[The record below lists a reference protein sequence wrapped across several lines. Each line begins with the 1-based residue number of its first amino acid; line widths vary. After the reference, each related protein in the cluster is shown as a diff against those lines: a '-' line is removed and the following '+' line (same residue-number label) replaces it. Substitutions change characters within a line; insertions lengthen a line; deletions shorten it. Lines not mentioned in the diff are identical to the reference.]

1 MEKINS
7 QLEIIANFINNV
19 LRTKNLVIF
28 VGIYG
33 IKIVVYYKD
42 EVIDS
47 ILIDYKEKE
56 YFTICCTFL
65 NGYKKSQILILLDS
79 QDCQIKHEFMP
90 MLQSIMKSN
99 PVEKFIQDNYK
110 PEDIIAYNIYNIAND
125 SKHGELWETTIA
137 SSIYSDLTE
146 KLLEFIIHN
155 SFKFNGIYFL
165 SLEFESIIGAI
176 LKIQNKTYCQND
188 LQIFATITEASNIR
202 IATKYKK
209 NILDESTIEFPS
221 EKSDLYIAGTIE
233 QAISDQ
239 ILKYKT
245 YAKSLDIKI
254 CLVFLCNKT
263 LCDIFE
269 KMPSLQVNK
278 IITHNNNS
286 RISENGN
293 AHFQDSSLLELFMQ
307 NKKYLASNKLLKS
320 ITMLTTIN
328 SLLFKPLF
336 LIVAGI
342 VVFLSLLEY
351 QSVVIKK
358 ETIELNHQYYLFSK
372 KYRNMKKRHPEINNI
387 TNLVELY
394 NLQKL
399 VSVKSLNPSDFL
411 KRLFSINTPN
421 VEVISINW
429 YVEDTNLT
437 NKKILL
443 IFDLV
448 YLSDKKERKVAEN
461 AFRDCVQK
469 VKLLFHEYQV
479 TYTMEYDG
487 IVELPKLLSIPAKI
501 IISKK
506 TTEV

>member
-209 NILDESTIEFPS
+209 NILDESTINFH
-221 EKSDLYIAGTIE
+221 
-233 QAISDQ
+233 
-239 ILKYKT
+239 LK
-245 YAKSLDIKI
+245 
-254 CLVFLCNKT
+254 N
-263 LCDIFE
+263 
-269 KMPSLQVNK
+269 
-278 IITHNNNS
+278 
-286 RISENGN
+286 
-293 AHFQDSSLLELFMQ
+293 
-307 NKKYLASNKLLKS
+307 
-320 ITMLTTIN
+320 
-328 SLLFKPLF
+328 
-336 LIVAGI
+336 LI
-342 VVFLSLLEY
+342 
-351 QSVVIKK
+351 
-358 ETIELNHQYYLFSK
+358 
-372 KYRNMKKRHPEINNI
+372 
-387 TNLVELY
+387 
-394 NLQKL
+394 
-399 VSVKSLNPSDFL
+399 
-411 KRLFSINTPN
+411 
-421 VEVISINW
+421 
-429 YVEDTNLT
+429 
-437 NKKILL
+437 
-443 IFDLV
+443 
-448 YLSDKKERKVAEN
+448 
-461 AFRDCVQK
+461 
-469 VKLLFHEYQV
+469 
-479 TYTMEYDG
+479 YT
-487 IVELPKLLSIPAKI
+487 
-501 IISKK
+501 
-506 TTEV
+506 

>member
-1 MEKINS
+1 
-7 QLEIIANFINNV
+7 
-19 LRTKNLVIF
+19 
-28 VGIYG
+28 
-33 IKIVVYYKD
+33 
-42 EVIDS
+42 
-47 ILIDYKEKE
+47 
-56 YFTICCTFL
+56 
-65 NGYKKSQILILLDS
+65 
-79 QDCQIKHEFMP
+79 
-90 MLQSIMKSN
+90 
-99 PVEKFIQDNYK
+99 
-110 PEDIIAYNIYNIAND
+110 
-125 SKHGELWETTIA
+125 
-137 SSIYSDLTE
+137 
-146 KLLEFIIHN
+146 
-155 SFKFNGIYFL
+155 
-165 SLEFESIIGAI
+165 
-176 LKIQNKTYCQND
+176 
-188 LQIFATITEASNIR
+188 
-202 IATKYKK
+202 
-209 NILDESTIEFPS
+209 
-221 EKSDLYIAGTIE
+221 
-233 QAISDQ
+233 
-239 ILKYKT
+239 
-245 YAKSLDIKI
+245 
-254 CLVFLCNKT
+254 
-263 LCDIFE
+263 
-269 KMPSLQVNK
+269 MPSLQVNK

-506 TTEV
+506 NH